1 MKTEQNLTEFNK
13 RVERLRAVT
22 GKTWTEIAAV
32 LEVSRTMLHY
42 YRNGQHPP
50 DAPVLYRLAEAERHA
65 GRPADD
71 REAVRPAPG
80 DGPHLRWLHDLLRQQ
95 QEVIAAAQRHGREIE
110 GWIAEAERE
119 LARPPA
125 APAPA
130 PAPARPAASR
140 RKEKRAF
147 LRRPAAGQTILRDIA
162 TVSLP
167 VFGQLPAGWPQTR
180 DGVAAQRPAR
190 TLAVAR
196 GRFPDGVF
204 GLDVR
209 GDSMNAAR
217 PQPILDGD
225 TVVLLPPEQRP
236 PRVGDIVAA
245 LLDGETCLKRLV
257 RGSGKSE
264 VGSRK
269 SEGGSGKAEGGRRKA
284 EGGRRKAEGYHLCSE
299 STNPVHGELY
309 PAHDLVIQGVVVG
322 KL

>member
-1 MKTEQNLTEFNK
+1 METEQNLTEFNK

-22 GKTWTEIAAV
+22 GKTWAEIAAV

-42 YRNGQHPP
+42 YRHGQHPP
-50 DAPVLYRLAEAERHA
+50 DAPVLYRLAEAERRA
-65 GRPADD
+65 DRPADD
-71 REAVRPAPG
+71 REAARPAPG
-80 DGPHLRWLHDLLRQQ
+80 GGQHLRWLHGLLRQQ

-125 APAPA
+125 APAA
-130 PAPARPAASR
+130 APARHAASR

-147 LRRPAAGQTILRDIA
+147 LRRPEAGQTILRDIA

-167 VFGQLPAGWPQTR
+167 IFGQLPAGWPQTR

-196 GRFPDGVF
+196 GRFPDGAF

-257 RGSGKSE
+257 
-264 VGSRK
+264 
-269 SEGGSGKAEGGRRKA
+269 GGGRKA
-284 EGGRRKAEGYHLCSE
+284 EGRRQKAEGRRQRAEGGGRKVEGHHLRSE

>member
-1 MKTEQNLTEFNK
+1 M
-13 RVERLRAVT
+13 ERLRAVT
-22 GKTWTEIAAV
+22 GKTWAEIAAV

-50 DAPVLYRLAEAERHA
+50 DAPVLYRLAEAERRA
-65 GRPADD
+65 DRPADD
-71 REAVRPAPG
+71 VPADPPPRVPRG
-80 DGPHLRWLHDLLRQQ
+80 GGGQHLHWLHDLLRQQ

-125 APAPA
+125 TPG
-130 PAPARPAASR
+130 PAARHPAR

-147 LRRPAAGQTILRDIA
+147 RRRPAAGQTILRDIA

-167 VFGQLPAGWPQTR
+167 IFGQLPAGWPQTR

-190 TLAVAR
+190 TAAVPR
-196 GRFPDGVF
+196 GRFPGGAF

-257 RGSGKSE
+257 DGR
-264 VGSRK
+264 RK
-269 SEGGSGKAEGGRRKA
+269 AEGGRRRAEGGRRKA
-284 EGGRRKAEGYHLCSE
+284 EGGGRKAEGHHLRSE